1 MNFSGWVGSSESFGF
16 GEKQKITPKEEEKD
30 VVNLDQFG
38 W

>member
-16 GEKQKITPKEEEKD
+16 GEKQKITQKEEEKD
-30 VVNLDQFG
+30 VVNLDQLG